1 MKHPV
6 LFNAAAMFN
15 LAAGIPLLVAPGVMA
30 GLLALEITPAGTVF
44 MQLTALAIA
53 GFGIIY
59 GLIAR
64 DPLRH
69 RPYILLGIALKL
81 AFVGFVCVY
90 WLRGHIGGLL
100 PLLAAGDVIF
110 SILFLRAYRKVR
122 EK

>member
-30 GLLALEITPAGTVF
+30 GLLALEITPAGTLF

-110 SILFLRAYRKVR
+110 SILVLRAYRTVR